1 MTDKTPT
8 TPYSSPTPPT
18 PPPYGPPSAP
28 QYGSAYPQAFPPP
41 ANPAQPGNG
50 LALGSLITGIASLV
64 LCGLGAVIGPVAV
77 VLGIV
82 SRKRSRSDSKAV
94 WGIVMG
100 AVGTALS
107 ILAIVSA
114 IITFSD
120 QKDKEAQLAKEQDA
134 LTTSQPTEAADAQA
148 GGVTLTEA
156 GVAASGFDTA
166 YAAFL
171 DESGVSSSF
180 DGMFQGD
187 AIDTPCFTM
196 DGEAWWVTQ
205 GSLATCEPSSELW
218 WENKPG
224 SGEPEIK
231 LFGSGAAGSGISF
244 EKLTTDFL
252 MTKFDST
259 DIQPV
264 LAYVRD
270 NLLPDSGAT
279 DIVET
284 SIELGGLP
292 AVQFDCTFEGLAA
305 YRLDVVMFE
314 EPYVVADGTEISG
327 FIIHA
332 YNEAEWVY
340 KSEDVFARL
349 DNSLVWK

>member
-1 MTDKTPT
+1 MTDQTPT
-8 TPYSSPTPPT
+8 PPYSSPTPPT

-50 LALGSLITGIASLV
+50 LALGSLVTGIASLV

-196 DGEAWWVTQ
+196 DGEPWWITSGEVENCQ
-205 GSLATCEPSSELW
+205 PASELW
-218 WENKPG
+218 WETTSG
-224 SGEPEIK
+224 SAETEIK
-231 LFGSGAAGSGISF
+231 LFGGGGVGAAISF
-244 EKLTTDFL
+244 EAMSTEGIVAKLGSADLET
-252 MTKFDST
+252 
-259 DIQPV
+259 V
-264 LAYVRD
+264 AAYARD
-270 NLLPDSGAT
+270 TLLPESGAT
-279 DIVET
+279 NIVET
-284 SIELGGLP
+284 QIELGGVP

-314 EPYVVADGTEISG
+314 EPYVVDDGTEISG